1 VARAISRQ
9 DRADFHARPAQAP
22 APSSKKAVSFSS
34 TRNNEALIVAMRV
47 NCEVRVL
54 ARQPNVRINSLCNP
68 ARFKKRGVSEQKSG
82 ACDVR
87 CRRSWFEPDFFKQ
100 GGESRI
106 STQLVQAGANGEL
119 AENQDS
125 SIFEFRASPKTSK
138 GFIVIA

>member
-1 VARAISRQ
+1 MARAISRQ
-9 DRADFHARPAQAP
+9 DRADFQPRPAQAP
-22 APSSKKAVSFSS
+22 APNSRKAVSFSS
-34 TRNNEALIVAMRV
+34 ARNNEALTVAMRV

-54 ARQPNVRINSLCNP
+54 AKQPKPRINDLRNRGRLKS
-68 ARFKKRGVSEQKSG
+68 GVSERKSE

-87 CRRSWFEPDFFKQ
+87 WRRSWFEPDFFKQ